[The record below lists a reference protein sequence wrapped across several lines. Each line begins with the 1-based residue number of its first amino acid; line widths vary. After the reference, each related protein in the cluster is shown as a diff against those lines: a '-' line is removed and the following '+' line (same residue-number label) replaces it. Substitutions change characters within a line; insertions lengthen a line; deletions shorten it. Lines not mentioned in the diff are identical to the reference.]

1 MRIIITI
8 TVCMLAAAMLAGC
21 ERDADHDLAR
31 QAASG
36 DVTRPVARVGS
47 RSIGAAEVEA
57 LAGAET
63 ISPESALQR
72 LIDQELLTQEAERLG
87 FSLEREGERTIERLM
102 VRSMLH
108 DMEKENTPESISE
121 EELREDYARHE
132 DKFRIPE
139 RRQTWHILVK
149 DKGDGAKALA
159 ASILRELQQAR
170 EPHTVF
176 ERYADG
182 APEGVEL
189 EVLAEELPPVTKEA
203 GLEKP
208 YKDAIFSAKSEGPLK
223 NLVETSY
230 GWHAIVVAEILPAEQ
245 RSMADVEETS
255 RYRISQG
262 KRTAMLVRTVQALKA
277 EGLVQYDENGVQRLL
292 SRTGLP
298 ERAD

>member
-8 TVCMLAAAMLAGC
+8 TVGMLGAVTLVGC
-21 ERDADHDLAR
+21 ERDADYELGSKAAAR
-31 QAASG
+31 
-36 DVTRPVARVGS
+36 DVARPVARVGS

-57 LAGAET
+57 LAGAEA
-63 ISPESALQR
+63 IDPEAALQR
-72 LIDQELLTQEAERLG
+72 LIDEELLAQEAERLG
-87 FSLEREGERTIERLM
+87 FTVEREGERTIERLM

-121 EELREDYARHE
+121 EELRNDYALHE

-139 RRQTWHILVK
+139 RRRTWHVLVK
-149 DKGDGAKALA
+149 DKGDGAEALA
-159 ASILRELQQAR
+159 ASILRELHRAQD
-170 EPHTVF
+170 PHAVF

-182 APEGVEL
+182 APEGVDL
-189 EVLAEELPPVTKEA
+189 EVLAEELPPVAEQA
-203 GLEKP
+203 GLEKA

-230 GWHAIVVAEILPAEQ
+230 GWHAIVVAEIMPAEQ
-245 RSMADVEETS
+245 LSMADVEEAS
-255 RYRISQG
+255 RFRISQG
-262 KRTAMLVRTVQALKA
+262 KRTAMLVRTVQALTA
-277 EGLVQYDENGVQRLL
+277 EGLIQYDEEGVERLL